1 MKLSNNFK
9 LNELIYSSTAEAN
22 GINNYPSNR
31 EKDNL
36 IRLCV
41 NVLQPIRHLWGKPI
55 YINSGYRNP
64 ILNRLVGGSNTS
76 AHMEGCAADITVGNK
91 EDNKKLFEL
100 IKFLHQEGDI
110 EFDQLISEKDC
121 QWIHIGIKPINEK
134 MRNQILYL

>member
-1 MKLSNNFK
+1 MKLRNNFK

-41 NVLQPIRHLWGKPI
+41 NVLQPIRHLWGKPN

-76 AHMEGCAADITVGNK
+76 AHMEGCAADITVGSK

>member
-9 LNELIYSSTAEAN
+9 LNELIYSSTAETN

-41 NVLQPIRHLWGKPI
+41 NVLQPIRYKFGKPI

-64 ILNRLVGGSNTS
+64 ILNRLVKGSPTS
-76 AHMEGCAADITVGNK
+76 YHCSGDAADITTRDKELNK
-91 EDNKKLFEL
+91 ELFDLIVQMIKDKEIVVGEL
-100 IKFLHQEGDI
+100 IDEHNY
-110 EFDQLISEKDC
+110 S
-121 QWIHIGIKPINEK
+121 WIHISNPVREKNE
-134 MRNQILYL
+134 ILHLK

>member
-31 EKDNL
+31 EIDNL

-41 NVLQPIRHLWGKPI
+41 NVLQPIRNLWGKPI

-64 ILNRLVGGSNTS
+64 ILNRLVGGSTTS
-76 AHMEGCAADITVGNK
+76 AHMTGCAADITVGNK
-91 EDNKKLFEL
+91 EDNKKLFET

-121 QWIHIGIKPINEK
+121 QWIHIGIKPIDEK

>member
-36 IRLCV
+36 IRLCI
-41 NVLQPIRHLWGKPI
+41 NVLQPIRYLWGKPI